1 MVERVNYEAQVNQM
15 PVPYYYP
22 HSSSASVKRI
32 VGMTLAGGLIGMTGY
47 YIPVQKDVFV
57 QRAFD
62 MTRNDAYDDIS
73 RLRDIA
79 VEVDNGEVSTE
90 SKMILQQMGVAEDR
104 TAIAN
109 KCIELEN
116 KVTDKTSV
124 KTLKDGFASAF
135 DNAKK
140 KTHKMNALC
149 SDAYREV
156 RRNKFR
162 WGVGIGSD
170 IGLALGLLSSRD

>member
-22 HSSSASVKRI
+22 PATSSKKR
-32 VGMTLAGGLIGMTGY
+32 VLGMTVAGGLIGMNAY
-47 YIPVQKDVFV
+47 YLPVKKDVFV

-62 MTRNDAYDDIS
+62 MTRNEAFADIS

-79 VEVDNGEVSTE
+79 VEVDKGEVSTE

-104 TAIAN
+104 SAITN

-124 KTLKDGFASAF
+124 KTLKDNFANVF
-135 DNAKK
+135 DNFKK
-140 KTHKMNALC
+140 KTHKMDALS

-156 RRNKFR
+156 RRNKFC
-162 WGVGIGSD
+162 WGLGIGAG
-170 IGLALGLLSSRD
+170 IGLALGLMSSRD

>member
-1 MVERVNYEAQVNQM
+1 MVERVNYDAQINQM
-15 PVPYYYP
+15 PIPYYYP
-22 HSSSASVKRI
+22 PASSSKKR
-32 VGMTLAGGLIGMTGY
+32 VLGMALAGGLIGMNAY
-47 YIPVQKDVFV
+47 YIPVNKDVFV

-62 MTRNDAYDDIS
+62 MTRDEAFEDIS

-79 VEVDNGEVSTE
+79 VEVDKGEVSTE

-104 TAIAN
+104 GAITT
-109 KCIELEN
+109 KCAELEN

-124 KTLKDGFASAF
+124 KTLKDSFADVF
-135 DNAKK
+135 DNFKK
-140 KTHKMNALC
+140 KTHKMDALC

-162 WGVGIGSD
+162 WGVGIGAG
-170 IGLALGLLSSRD
+170 IGLALGLMSSRD

>member
-1 MVERVNYEAQVNQM
+1 MVERVNYEAQINQM

-22 HSSSASVKRI
+22 SSGKSSKKR
-32 VGMTLAGGLIGMTGY
+32 VLGMTVAGGLIGMNSY
-47 YIPVQKDVFV
+47 YLPVKKDVFV

-62 MTRNDAYDDIS
+62 MTRNEAYEDIL
-73 RLRDIA
+73 RLKDIA
-79 VEVDNGEVSTE
+79 IEVDKGKVSTE

-104 TAIAN
+104 GAIAN

-124 KTLKDGFASAF
+124 KTLKDGFANVF

-140 KTHKMNALC
+140 KTHKMDALC

-162 WGVGIGSD
+162 WGVGIGAG
-170 IGLALGLLSSRD
+170 IGLALGLMGSRD

>member
-1 MVERVNYEAQVNQM
+1 MVERVNYDAQVNQM

-22 HSSSASVKRI
+22 QSLGSSVKKL
-32 VGMTLAGGLIGMTGY
+32 VGMTVAGGLVGMTGY
-47 YIPVQKDVFV
+47 YFPVQKDVFV

-62 MTRNDAYDDIS
+62 MTRNDVYDDIS

-79 VEVDNGEVSTE
+79 VEVDKGEVSTE

-104 TAIAN
+104 TAITN
-109 KCIELEN
+109 KCIELEK
-116 KVTDKTSV
+116 KVTEKSSV
-124 KTLKDGFASAF
+124 KTLKDGFASVF

-140 KTHKMNALC
+140 KTHKMDALC
-149 SDAYREV
+149 SDAFREV

-162 WGVGIGSD
+162 WGVGIGAS
-170 IGLALGLLSSRD
+170 IGLALGLIGSRN

>member
-22 HSSSASVKRI
+22 PASSSKKR
-32 VGMTLAGGLIGMTGY
+32 VLGMTVAGGLIGMNAY
-47 YIPVQKDVFV
+47 YLPVKKDVFV

-62 MTRNDAYDDIS
+62 MTRDEAFDDIS

-79 VEVDNGEVSTE
+79 VEVDKGEVSTE

-104 TAIAN
+104 GAITN
-109 KCIELEN
+109 KCAELEN

-124 KTLKDGFASAF
+124 QTLKDNFANVF
-135 DNAKK
+135 DNFKK
-140 KTHKMNALC
+140 KTHKMDALC

-162 WGVGIGSD
+162 WGVGIGAG
-170 IGLALGLLSSRD
+170 IGLALGLMSSRD

>member
-22 HSSSASVKRI
+22 PRGSSKKR
-32 VGMTLAGGLIGMTGY
+32 VLGMAVAGGLIGMNAY
-47 YIPVQKDVFV
+47 YLPVNKDVFV

-62 MTRNDAYDDIS
+62 MTRNDAFDDIS

-79 VEVDNGEVSTE
+79 IEVDKEDVSTE

-104 TAIAN
+104 GAIAN

-116 KVTDKTSV
+116 KVTDKGSV
-124 KTLKDGFASAF
+124 KALKDSFATAF
-135 DNAKK
+135 DNFKK
-140 KTHKMNALC
+140 NTHKMDALC

-162 WGVGIGSD
+162 WGVGIGAG
-170 IGLALGLLSSRD
+170 IGLALGWMSSRD